1 MDRRGERKCTAES
14 RRKFQHKA
22 SFSRTRH
29 EYIPSHNAVIYK
41 ITSDWVS
48 FQNKVMTF
56 FPNSLHSGKFD
67 SNACHYWDTFYE
79 QHQDKFF
86 KDRRWL
92 FSEFPELFPS
102 HSEER
107 SSNACC
113 SNHQAGISIRRRS
126 MTDTETGDPQHNDPI
141 HHRPTTDL
149 FHAQEAVQEHNEAAT
164 QTSSFPGQHASF
176 RILEVLKEITFSH
189 SF

>member
-1 MDRRGERKCTAES
+1 
-14 RRKFQHKA
+14 
-22 SFSRTRH
+22 
-29 EYIPSHNAVIYK
+29 
-41 ITSDWVS
+41 
-48 FQNKVMTF
+48 MTF

-67 SNACHYWDTFYE
+67 SNACQYWDTFYE
-79 QHQDKFF
+79 LHQDKFF

-113 SNHQAGISIRRRS
+113 SSHQAGISIRSRS
-126 MTDTETGDPQHNDPI
+126 MTDTESGNPQHNDPI
-141 HHRPTTDL
+141 HHHPTTDL
-149 FHAQEAVQEHNEAAT
+149 LHAQEAVQKQNGAAT

-176 RILEVLKEITFSH
+176 RILEVL
-189 SF
+189 